1 MRGEKKISFR
11 RRYAEYL
18 ESEEWAKIRSKV
30 LTDAKGYCKCG
41 NPAKQVHH
49 LTYIH
54 VFNESPCELI
64 AVCESCH
71 KDLHGIDRPQ
81 KKHKKRTAHL
91 FPISD
96 PNHWVSLSTANH
108 EFDKVISTRPLRP
121 PGKL

>member
-1 MRGEKKISFR
+1 MPRDTANVEIQQ
-11 RRYAEYL
+11 
-18 ESEEWAKIRSKV
+18 SKYIT
-30 LTDAKGYCKCG
+30 LHIFMFSM
-41 NPAKQVHH
+41 NP
-49 LTYIH
+49 H
-54 VFNESPCELI
+54 VNY
-64 AVCESCH
+64 ESCH